1 MLKRRIFGLSILM
14 CLWLTQSIVM
24 AQPPTIITVTAP
36 EWLGDLYEDTI
47 IPKFEAEHPNIKV
60 EYVYSDNVYFGSP
73 VYQNEDGE
81 TTFYD
86 DLMAYASSADV
97 LYLSDA
103 SVSPYAINTGFFLD
117 LKPLVSVDDTI
128 SEADFYPAAWDAFRW
143 DGGMWALPYNMEVQ
157 VLVYD
162 RAAFDATNS
171 AYPDETW
178 QLQDYIAV
186 AESMHTYNSE
196 GEVELAPITALNP
209 QLITYSAVGPL
220 YDMTTIPAQPDFSN
234 PELVRQMDI
243 YAQYYDNYE
252 FADIRGYSFNEIPMS
267 ISYPYQL
274 SATTFSTDADKD
286 WAISLLPGNIAG
298 SRVEGFGI
306 SSGTAYPE
314 AAYEFVS
321 FMTENIDVFSYG
333 ASGKP
338 ARRYLSLDDLDEET
352 SFVQPPRFDP
362 EVQAILDEAYEV
374 AISARELTFG
384 EVFYIAR
391 STINEDGEAVEQA
404 LELER
409 ENILNLLE
417 ESTEYQSTQLTVAAP
432 TLPPDLIEGEVALN
446 FGMNM
451 SRSSNDRQNLWDA
464 AVEAFVAE
472 HPTVGAIDMDY
483 QIYGPDGLDEKID
496 CWYDSYGQQFAQLD
510 EAPEGILALSP
521 LLSADPNYDPNSF
534 LPGVLESVQVA
545 NTIYG
550 YPMTVQPLTMWVNR
564 EKFNQAGIPIPTDG
578 WTVNDFTNALVA
590 LSENHDDPDTPIV
603 RNNTFNAI
611 WFSMLV
617 ASYGGLPIDNAT
629 EPPTFNLTDPATI
642 TAIEQL
648 KGFIDD
654 GWIQYD
660 GLSGNNSVFYGGEPS
675 QDTIVIDVF
684 GNSNFV
690 FANSEGFGDDYPL
703 QIVTFPDGVYMP
715 VAYSLGSAYINSDSV
730 NVQECYDW
738 ISTIA
743 EQPEL
748 FVGMPSRPALFSD
761 PELTAQQGD
770 ELVALYQ
777 SLEQDLTAPNR
788 LTFPSIYS
796 PVASNT
802 IGAWLEPNFFYMALD
817 NAILEDADL
826 EAELNQAQENIQ
838 LYRECSGN
846 IEQLSQQELSDLWEQ
861 DQSEGQAYMRQFVD
875 CAVTLAPEL
884 RDQYSFYYQELD

>member
-14 CLWLTQSIVM
+14 CLWLTQSIAM
-24 AQPPTIITVTAP
+24 AQPPTIITVTAS

-47 IPKFEAEHPNIKV
+47 IPQFEAEHPDIQV
-60 EYVYSDNVYFGSP
+60 EFVYSDNVYFGSP

-117 LKPLVSVDDTI
+117 LTPLVSVDDTI
-128 SEADFYPAAWDAFRW
+128 NEADFYPAAWDAFRW

-162 RAAFDATNS
+162 RAAFDAANS

-234 PELVRQMDI
+234 SELVRQMDI

-409 ENILNLLE
+409 ENILDLLE

-432 TLPPDLIEGEVALN
+432 TLPSDLVEGEVALN

-483 QIYGPDGLDEKID
+483 QIYGPDGLDEEID

-510 EAPEGILALSP
+510 EAPEGILAISP

-564 EKFNQAGIPIPTDG
+564 EKFNQAGIPIPIDG

-617 ASYGGLPIDNAT
+617 ASYGGLPIDNTT
-629 EPPTFNLTDPATI
+629 EPTTFNLTDPATI

-660 GLSGNNSVFYGGEPS
+660 GLSGNNSVFYGGDPS

-761 PELTAQQGD
+761 PDLIAQQGD

-777 SLEQDLTAPNR
+777 SLEQDLTAPNH